1 MKTLEKIFKN
11 NKELLENESVK
22 ELIKLSQ
29 EKYSKLYDSYN
40 ELNEK
45 ENKILH
51 SCMYSEVI
59 LKEGRNS
66 KETVKEILKILNK

>member
-40 ELNEK
+40 ELTK
-45 ENKILH
+45 KKTKYFIHVCIAKLF
-51 SCMYSEVI
+51 
-59 LKEGRNS
+59 
-66 KETVKEILKILNK
+66 